1 MKFTDKQLQRYAR
14 HIILP
19 EVGGL
24 GQEKLLTSS
33 VLVIGAGGLGAPV
46 LLYLAAAGVGKIG
59 VVDDD
64 VVDLSNLQRQVIH
77 NSHSIGKSKVESAS
91 TTIKKINNEIN
102 FQSYK
107 LRLTAHNVVDLISD
121 YEIIVDGSD
130 NFETRFL
137 LNDACHLNKKTLI
150 SGAILRFEGQVATFK
165 SHIGQDYPCY
175 RCLYRE
181 PPPNGLVPS
190 CSEGGVLGALAGTVG
205 SLQATEVLKEIMGI
219 GSGLDSNLL
228 LYDALEIEFRKMTL
242 KPDRDCPLCG
252 DNPSILD
259 LSSHIAK

>member
-24 GQEKLLTSS
+24 GQEKLLASS

-77 NSHSIGKSKVESAS
+77 NTNSIGKSKVESAS
-91 TTIKKINNEIN
+91 ATIKKINNEIN
-102 FQSYK
+102 FKSYK

>member
-24 GQEKLLTSS
+24 GQEKLLASS

-77 NSHSIGKSKVESAS
+77 NTNSIGKSKVESAS
-91 TTIKKINNEIN
+91 ATIKKINNEIN
-102 FQSYK
+102 FKSYK

-181 PPPNGLVPS
+181 PPPSGLVPS

-219 GSGLDSNLL
+219 GSGLTSNLL
-228 LYDALEIEFRKMTL
+228 LYDALEIEFRKITL

-259 LSSHIAK
+259 LSSHISK

>member
-1 MKFTDKQLQRYAR
+1 M
-14 HIILP
+14 
-19 EVGGL
+19 
-24 GQEKLLTSS
+24 
-33 VLVIGAGGLGAPV
+33 
-46 LLYLAAAGVGKIG
+46 
-59 VVDDD
+59 
-64 VVDLSNLQRQVIH
+64 
-77 NSHSIGKSKVESAS
+77 
-91 TTIKKINNEIN
+91 
-102 FQSYK
+102 
-107 LRLTAHNVVDLISD
+107 RLTAHNVVDLISD

-181 PPPNGLVPS
+181 PPPSGLVPS

-219 GSGLDSNLL
+219 GSGLTSNLL
-228 LYDALEIEFRKMTL
+228 LYDALEIEFRKITL

-259 LSSHIAK
+259 LSSHISK